1 MPLPKLIEVKD
12 GRARF
17 TVDLTDGA
25 DIKAL
30 QGRTIRATLVGSVG
44 QSETS
49 FKFE

>member
-1 MPLPKLIEVKD
+1 MPKAEGGVV
-12 GRARF
+12 GTERRF

-25 DIKAL
+25 DIKDL
-30 QGRTIRATLVGSVG
+30 KGRTIRATLVSARG